1 MRSRSSRAGATGAS
15 SLDDL
20 DVAPNPRPRRA
31 APPDD
36 EVYTPPRARRT
47 APVTES
53 DIGEPVQNLPRRKR
67 GKNDAAE
74 LTPDQLARA
83 VRREHLKREVGGIA
97 LMLGAVFI
105 AGALLARPAFT
116 SDSCV
121 DAGSIFGP
129 VGACLRWSVLTLVGA
144 LSAAIVPLIPA
155 VFARFQC

>member
-1 MRSRSSRAGATGAS
+1 MPAARSMRSRSSRAGATGAS

-20 DVAPNPRPRRA
+20 DVAPNPRRRRA
-31 APPDD
+31 ATPDD

-53 DIGEPVQNLPRRKR
+53 DIGEPVQNMPRRKR

-74 LTPDQLARA
+74 PTSEQLAKA

-116 SDSCV
+116 SESCA

-129 VGACLRWSVLTLVGA
+129 VAPACAG
-144 LSAAIVPLIPA
+144 P
-155 VFARFQC
+155 C